1 MLTGGRGIDG
11 LDRLDIRLVAVLGLA
26 LLPIGIIAMVQTYR
40 VIDAAD
46 NNAEAALLGA
56 TLSAANTERESI
68 LNVRG
73 AAQIAA
79 GIMPALLDELETCS
93 QRLEDFV
100 TSYPQVSFAGFV
112 DNSGQV
118 RCGSQG
124 VGGDVSQSLAFRA
137 YSEEPA
143 STVHAVV
150 GRISRQAVVV
160 VSEPVPDETDPSGFA
175 GYVTLSVPQQPLQI
189 AGSRGSH
196 LTPLQSLTFSVNGD
210 LIGVNSD
217 TGEDISGVLPR
228 NRTLASMAEGGA
240 RTFTA
245 TSNGGNPR
253 IYTVAPLIPDVI
265 YALSVWH
272 PQALRTTG
280 LTAAS
285 ALLFPLLMWLVSIGV
300 AYFAV
305 HRLVVRHI
313 RYLRMR
319 IRAFSANRK
328 ILTPEYNSDTPS
340 ELREVIEVFHQMTER
355 IVRDEAELENSLHEK
370 DVLLKEVHHRVKN
383 NLQLITSMINMQ
395 LRKSKNAETRFMLRR
410 LQDRV
415 LGLATIHRN
424 LYRASVLSRV
434 DSGQLIGDLMEQVI
448 GASDVADLGVD
459 VQIDVAEI
467 ALYPDQ
473 AVPLSLLVTEAVTN
487 ALKYVG
493 RPKEGRPWIV
503 LKLVQRDDG
512 QVVLT
517 VANSVGSPTNVAE
530 DVVSTGLGT
539 QLMSAFVMQLDA
551 ESNIHETDDRYE
563 IKVAFTP
570 SEFADEA

>member
-11 LDRLDIRLVAVLGLA
+11 LDRLDIRLVALLGLA
-26 LLPIGIIAMVQTYR
+26 LLPIGLIAMVQTYR
-40 VIDAAD
+40 VIDEAD

-56 TLSAANTERESI
+56 TLTAANAERESI

-79 GIMPALLDELETCS
+79 DFMPALLDEFDNCS
-93 QRLEDFV
+93 ERLQVFV
-100 TSYPQVSFAGFV
+100 TRYPQVSFAGFI
-112 DNSGQV
+112 DNTGRV

-124 VGGDVSQSLAFRA
+124 VGRDLSQSLTFRA

-143 STVHAVV
+143 SMVHAVV
-150 GRISRQAVVV
+150 GPITRQAVVV
-160 VSEPVPDETDPSGFA
+160 ISEPVADEDDPTGFA
-175 GYVTLSVPQQPLQI
+175 GYVALSVPQQPLQI
-189 AGSRGSH
+189 ARSQGAD
-196 LTPLQSLTFSVNGD
+196 LVPLQSLTFSASGD
-210 LIGVNSD
+210 VIGVSTETDEELSD
-217 TGEDISGVLPR
+217 MLPR
-228 NRTLASMAEGGA
+228 NRSLASMAQRDA

-245 TSNGGNPR
+245 VSNGGQSR
-253 IYTVAPLIPDVI
+253 IYTIAPLVPDVV

-285 ALLFPLLMWLVSIGV
+285 ALLFPLLMWLVSLGV

-319 IRAFSANRK
+319 IRAFTANRK
-328 ILTPEYNSDTPS
+328 ILTPEYNPDTPS

-395 LRKSKNAETRFMLRR
+395 LRKSTSAETKFMLRR

-434 DSGQLIGDLMEQVI
+434 DSGQLIEDLVEQVM
-448 GASDVADLGVD
+448 GASDIAELGVE
-459 VQIDVAEI
+459 VKIDVAEI

-493 RPKEGRPWIV
+493 RPENGPPWIH
-503 LKLVQRDDG
+503 LELVQRDDG
-512 QVVLT
+512 EVVLKI
-517 VANSVGSPTNVAE
+517 ANSAGTPINGSE
-530 DVVSTGLGT
+530 DMVPTGLGT
-539 QLMSAFVMQLDA
+539 QLMSAFAMQLDA
-551 ESNIHETDDRYE
+551 ASDIREYDDRYE
-563 IKVAFTP
+563 VEVTFSP